1 MSDGQM
7 FRWKTDA
14 DLESIRKAAVDKAI
28 EAAVRAVLALDSHV
42 YDEDTVRA
50 AANAVRTVLSRE
62 PS

>member
-28 EAAVRAVLALDSHV
+28 EAAVRAVLALDPHV